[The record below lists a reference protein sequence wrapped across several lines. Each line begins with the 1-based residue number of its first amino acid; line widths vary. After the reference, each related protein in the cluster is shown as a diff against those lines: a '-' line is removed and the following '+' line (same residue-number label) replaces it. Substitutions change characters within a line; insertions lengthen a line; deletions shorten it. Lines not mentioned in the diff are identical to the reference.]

1 VITMDMIGK
10 VRRLRLADKLSLSEI
25 VRRTGISR
33 NTIKK
38 WVNQA
43 VNLKPPR
50 YERVFSPGVLSHF
63 EATLVEALT
72 ADAKRIKRER
82 RYARALFR
90 QLQAQ
95 GYRGGHTKVYFL
107 LPTGSGATLWAPR
120 QRDLYL

>member
-1 VITMDMIGK
+1 VITMDMIDK
-10 VRRLRLADKLSLSEI
+10 VRRLRLRDKLSLSEI

-38 WVNQA
+38 WVNQEA
-43 VNLKPPR
+43 ILTPPS
-50 YERVFSPGVLSHF
+50 YERVSSHGVLSRF

-82 RYARALFR
+82 RSARALFR

-95 GYRGGHTKVYFL
+95 GYRGGHTTVYYFV
-107 LPTGSGATLWAPR
+107 ANW
-120 QRDLYL
+120 